1 MFSYINCECLCYS
14 KLCSGKHDD
23 GGTCESMLGSIVSKP
38 SRRHRVLRPLPS
50 GHGDSSL
57 CAVGLRYSRFP
68 RCLCHLFL
76 ALCGALHPQPLVA
89 SSRQVQNI
97 QQPSGSSQNKSNGF
111 NKVGDTPQTQIGFCG
126 GGGGQM
132 HRVFKPHKARSV
144 VADALKA

>member
-14 KLCSGKHDD
+14 KLCSGKHND
-23 GGTCESMLGSIVSKP
+23 GGTCESVFGAIVSKP

-57 CAVGLRYSRFP
+57 CAMGLRYSRFP
-68 RCLCHLFL
+68 RCLCYLFL

-97 QQPSGSSQNKSNGF
+97 QQPSGSSQNKSNSF
-111 NKVGDTPQTQIGFCG
+111 NKVGDTLEELTLCMSTSDSNWVLWGWGTDAPGLNQ
-126 GGGGQM
+126 
-132 HRVFKPHKARSV
+132 ARQ
-144 VADALKA
+144 